1 MPEKQN
7 NALFKDSIT
16 ELEKIV
22 QQLEPHNNFDDLSED
37 DKKRLSN
44 EQKKLHE
51 TLQKNQSIPKQNGK

>member
-7 NALFKDSIT
+7 KALFKDSIS

-22 QQLEPHNNFDDLSED
+22 QQLEPHNNFDNLSEY

-44 EQKKLHE
+44 EQKTLHD
-51 TLQKNQSIPKQNGK
+51 TLQKNQTIPKQNGK